1 MGIWRKDIA
10 DEAKKQLWLA
20 GPMVFVSVFQYSL
33 QVISLM
39 FVGHLDE
46 LLLAGVSLST
56 SLVNATGFSVLVS
69 SHKYIIL
76 SCYISYLDIGVHH
89 YSIIFNTY
97 AQDII
102 IHVPNPLAM
111 FELMKSKSAL

>member
-56 SLVNATGFSVLVS
+56 SLINATGFNVLV
-69 SHKYIIL
+69 
-76 SCYISYLDIGVHH
+76 CQVHWTH
-89 YSIIFNTY
+89 FVVNHMEHSSIIWLEYTCRE
-97 AQDII
+97 
-102 IHVPNPLAM
+102 P
-111 FELMKSKSAL
+111 